1 MNPYSGG
8 YIIDFGDGDMI
19 LEKPRTVSTT
29 PLNKTH
35 TVLEGET
42 LQNIAFRYYGDSGY
56 WTLIAEAHNL
66 FFPLRELEDGMEII
80 IP

>member
-19 LEKPRTVSTT
+19 LEKPRTVNTT

-42 LQNIAFRYYGDSGY
+42 LQNIAFRYYGIRG
-56 WTLIAEAHNL
+56 I
-66 FFPLRELEDGMEII
+66 GQ
-80 IP
+80 

>member
-19 LEKPRTVSTT
+19 LEKPISVNSTQLT
-29 PLNKTH
+29 TTH

-56 WTLIAEAHNL
+56 WTLIAAANNI
-66 FFPLRELEDGMEII
+66 FFPFRDLEDGMELV

>member
-19 LEKPRTVSTT
+19 LEKPRTVNTT
-29 PLNKTH
+29 
-35 TVLEGET
+35 LEGET

-56 WTLIAEAHNL
+56 WTIIAEANNL